1 MKNLIIVISILLTV
15 LLLGCTEK
23 GVYVGDLKDG
33 KRHGQGT
40 LTFSD
45 GRKYE
50 GEYRDDKRH
59 GQGTL
64 TKPNGD
70 KYVGEFKDG
79 KQDSQGTET
88 YSDGSSYE
96 GEWKDGYRTGQGTFS
111 TTFFHQNACMFL
123 DHFFPHP

>member
-15 LLLGCTEK
+15 LLLGCAEK

-33 KRHGQGT
+33 KRHGQGK

-59 GQGTL
+59 GQGT
-64 TKPNGD
+64 
-70 KYVGEFKDG
+70 EI
-79 KQDSQGTET
+79 

-96 GEWKDGYRTGQGTFS
+96 GEWKDGKRHGLS
-111 TTFFHQNACMFL
+111 LIHI
-123 DHFFPHP
+123 